1 MLLLSSIVT
10 PNTICSCYIVAGS
23 LVLES
28 YKPAQ
33 SLDCEIK
40 VVLFLIVLCGQVS
53 RLAYLRKASCACV
66 LVVVNAAQ
74 ACTAGC
80 ITNVHKQNVTQLF
93 YTISYSGGCQNVSL
107 KNIDYPMSLFQEPHL
122 KPNS

>member
-40 VVLFLIVLCGQVS
+40 RCFVSNCSLWAGISVGLLEKGQLCV
-53 RLAYLRKASCACV
+53 RV
-66 LVVVNAAQ
+66 
-74 ACTAGC
+74 
-80 ITNVHKQNVTQLF
+80 
-93 YTISYSGGCQNVSL
+93 GGS
-107 KNIDYPMSLFQEPHL
+107 
-122 KPNS
+122 